1 MVGGLLMSM
10 DKIKKPNAQEV
21 FDIFLLALQDE
32 QVKIEGDIGG
42 FKIALYDGFK
52 AYTYRKKYNEEMLY
66 EYIEE
71 ALDALLGEEQPMQ
84 QTDYMHPQDSA
95 GN

>member
-1 MVGGLLMSM
+1 MSM

-21 FDIFLLALQDE
+21 FDMFLLALQDE
-32 QVKIEGDIGG
+32 QVKLAGDIGG

-52 AYTYRKKYNEEMLY
+52 SYTYRKKYTEEMLY

-71 ALDALLGEEQPMQ
+71 ALDAILDDEQPMQ
-84 QTDYMHPQDSA
+84 QTDYMHAQKSA
-95 GN
+95 GI

>member
-1 MVGGLLMSM
+1 MSI

-21 FDIFLLALQDE
+21 FDLFLLSLQDE
-32 QVKIEGDIGG
+32 HVKLGGDIDG

-52 AYTYRKKYNEEMLY
+52 SFTYRRKYSEELLY

-71 ALDALLGEEQPMQ
+71 ALDALLEEDSPMQ
-84 QTDYMHPQDSA
+84 QTDYMYPQKSA
-95 GN
+95 GTGIN

>member
-1 MVGGLLMSM
+1 MSM
-10 DKIKKPNAQEV
+10 NKIKKPNADEV

-32 QVKIEGDIGG
+32 HVKIEGDIGG

-52 AYTYRKKYNEEMLY
+52 QFTYRKKYTEEMLY

-71 ALDALLGEEQPMQ
+71 ALDAILLEDQPMQ
-84 QTDYMHPQDSA
+84 QTDYMHAQESA
-95 GN
+95 GL

>member
-1 MVGGLLMSM
+1 MSM

-21 FDIFLLALQDE
+21 FDMFLLALQDE
-32 QVKIEGDIGG
+32 QVKLAGDIGG

-52 AYTYRKKYNEEMLY
+52 SYTYRKKYTEEMLY

-71 ALDALLGEEQPMQ
+71 ALDAILDDEQAMQ
-84 QTDYMHPQDSA
+84 QTDYMHAQKPA
-95 GN
+95 GI

>member
-1 MVGGLLMSM
+1 M

-21 FDIFLLALQDE
+21 FDMFLLALQDE
-32 QVKIEGDIGG
+32 QVKLAGDIGG

-52 AYTYRKKYNEEMLY
+52 SYTYRKKYTEEMLY

-71 ALDALLGEEQPMQ
+71 ALDAILDDEQAMQ
-84 QTDYMHPQDSA
+84 QTDYMHAQKPA
-95 GN
+95 GI

>member
-1 MVGGLLMSM
+1 MSM

-52 AYTYRKKYNEEMLY
+52 TFTYRKKYNEEMLFD
-66 EYIEE
+66 YIEA
-71 ALDALLGEEQPMQ
+71 ALTELLDEDQPMQ
-84 QTDYMHPQDSA
+84 QTDYMHPQGSA
-95 GN
+95 GI

>member
-1 MVGGLLMSM
+1 M

-21 FDIFLLALQDE
+21 FDMFLLALQDE
-32 QVKIEGDIGG
+32 QVKLAGDIGG

-52 AYTYRKKYNEEMLY
+52 SYTYRKKYTEEMLY

-71 ALDALLGEEQPMQ
+71 ALDAILDDEQPMQ
-84 QTDYMHPQDSA
+84 QTDYMHAQKSA
-95 GN
+95 GI

>member
-1 MVGGLLMSM
+1 MSM

-21 FDIFLLALQDE
+21 FDMFLLALQDE
-32 QVKIEGDIGG
+32 QVKLAGDIGG

-52 AYTYRKKYNEEMLY
+52 SYTYRKKYTEEMLY

-71 ALDALLGEEQPMQ
+71 ALDAVLDDEQAMQ
-84 QTDYMHPQDSA
+84 QTDYMHAQKPA
-95 GN
+95 GI